1 MNTRQAEQRKH
12 EVKVGLTILIALMI
26 VIFTIMS
33 ISQQR
38 GLFRDKY
45 QLIVYLSHVNGL
57 QTGAPVRLAGVR
69 IGTVVNVG
77 FSDQTENKSIRVVLE
92 VDKATQERIRADS
105 EAHIGTLG
113 LLGDKYIGV
122 TMGSLD
128 QPVLKHGEKLKG
140 SDPIDIEKLIDDG
153 MLIFGAL
160 KKTVDSINEIT
171 KSINNSKGTLGLL
184 VNDPRVYF
192 EIDKL
197 LLLLEE
203 ISNQMA
209 TGEGTVAKI
218 MMDPSLY
225 NNLNSFAK
233 SAMALSDSLRIGK
246 GTAGQLVRDPKVFL
260 EFSQAVAELNKVMH
274 KMEQGEGTLGQMITN
289 KELYN
294 KLLKVTAE
302 MDSLI
307 QDIEDRPQRYLKLEL
322 F

>member
-12 EVKVGLTILIALMI
+12 EIKVGLTVLIALVI
-26 VIFTIMS
+26 VIISIMS
-33 ISQQR
+33 ISRQR

-45 QLIVYLSHVNGL
+45 KLIVFMSHVNGL

-69 IGTVVNVG
+69 IGTVVTVG
-77 FSDQTENKSIRVVLE
+77 FTDDRENKKIKVVLE
-92 VDKATQERIRADS
+92 VDKATQDRIRADS

-113 LLGDKYIGV
+113 LLGDKYVGV
-122 TMGSLD
+122 TLGSLL
-128 QPVLKHGEKLKG
+128 QPVLKHGDVLSG

-153 MLIFGAL
+153 VLIFGAL

-171 KSINNSKGTLGLL
+171 KNINNSKGTLGLL

-203 ISNQMA
+203 ISHQMA
-209 TGEGTVAKI
+209 KGEGTVAKI

-225 NNLNSFAK
+225 NNMNRFAQ
-233 SAMALSDSLRIGK
+233 SAAALSDSLREGN
-246 GTAGQLVRDPKVFL
+246 GTAGRLVRDPKVFQ
-260 EFSQAVAELNKVMH
+260 EFSQAVSRLNAIMN
-274 KMEQGEGTLGQMITN
+274 KMEQGEGTLGQLVNN
-289 KELYN
+289 KELY
-294 KLLKVTAE
+294 KRLLKVTAE

-307 QDIEDRPQRYLKLEL
+307 RDIEEHPGRYLKLEI